1 MEEKSCSKCKVIK
14 PTNQFRRLYDG
25 YRSECKECFK
35 EYINLNKE
43 TIKAKKAEYY
53 KKQKEKNFVATK
65 DIDWQAKYKDMLEE
79 NKKLH
84 EIINEIQ
91 AKEEPEK

>member
-1 MEEKSCSKCKVIK
+1 MEEKTCSKCKVIK

-25 YRSECKECFK
+25 YRSECKECYK
-35 EYINLNKE
+35 EYINRNKE

-53 KKQKEKNFVATK
+53 KKQKEKNSVATK
-65 DIDWQAKYKDMLEE
+65 DIDWQAKYNDMLEE

-84 EIINEIQ
+84 EIVNEIQ
-91 AKEEPEK
+91 AKEIADK